1 MTTSQEEIRI
11 YTDADESVDVAVA
24 EGLKRRGV
32 HAWSAK
38 GAGNLGC
45 TDKEQL
51 EYAARER
58 VVIFTHDDDFLSII
72 ARPDQ
77 EHYGVIYVHQ
87 QKLSVGECIRRLKTL
102 AQTRSIMDMK
112 DHIEFL

>member
-1 MTTSQEEIRI
+1 VTTSQEEIRI
-11 YTDADESVDVAVA
+11 YTDESVDVAVA

-38 GAGNLGC
+38 EAGNLGF

-72 ARPDQ
+72 ARSDQ
-77 EHYGVIYVHQ
+77 EYYGVIYIHQ